1 MLSLY
6 SASRSRWFGREDRR
20 GWSMVEIGEMP
31 GVIMQGVRA
40 LSSDSSGKNDVC
52 PGI

>member
-6 SASRSRWFGREDRR
+6 SASRSRWFGRDDRR

-31 GVIMQGVRA
+31 RGYDARC
-40 LSSDSSGKNDVC
+40 SGSFE
-52 PGI
+52 